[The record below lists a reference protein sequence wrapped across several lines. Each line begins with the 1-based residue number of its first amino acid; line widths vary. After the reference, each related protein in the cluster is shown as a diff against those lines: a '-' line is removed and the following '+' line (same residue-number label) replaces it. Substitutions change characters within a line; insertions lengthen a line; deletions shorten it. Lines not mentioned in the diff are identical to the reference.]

1 MNFFILYV
9 ALPALF
15 FRILSKTPFEQLVQ
29 IDFIMAT
36 TLATYSAFTLAFI
49 IGLFLQRGRIG
60 EARRVSLWTA
70 AAKSPGWLYDH
81 SMPLNASGRSATRSP
96 GLGCELP
103 ERGRADDQIDRQTI
117 SVLIRRYFGTTPH
130 ATRPLPPPFSG
141 ISV

>member
-49 IGLFLQRGRIG
+49 IGLFRGRIG
-60 EARRVSLWTA
+60 EARRVSLWIA
-70 AAKSPGWLYDH
+70 AAKSPGWD
-81 SMPLNASGRSATRSP
+81 
-96 GLGCELP
+96 
-103 ERGRADDQIDRQTI
+103 
-117 SVLIRRYFGTTPH
+117 TT
-130 ATRPLPPPFSG
+130 
-141 ISV
+141 